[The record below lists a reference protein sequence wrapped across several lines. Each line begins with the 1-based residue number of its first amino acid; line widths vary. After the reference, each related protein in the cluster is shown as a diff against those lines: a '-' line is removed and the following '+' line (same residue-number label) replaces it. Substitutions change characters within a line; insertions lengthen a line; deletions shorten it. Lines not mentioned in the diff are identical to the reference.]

1 MTDYINI
8 AIILNKCNNFVT
20 ITAFGEEGIDMKNN
34 GKRICALFMTGILVF
49 SAVCTIQAASIATEE
64 QVEGANVILEQYC
77 KSAAN
82 GMLQPQTAEMLTAA
96 VTPTPE
102 AVSQPVQEE
111 PEKQHVEL
119 NLNYSRLGV
128 ANKVDTYLN
137 VRKKPSKSSKIIGKM
152 TKNSGCHIYS
162 IKKGWAKIVS
172 GKVNGYVKASY
183 LTTDEKAEK
192 LATKVGRDCVEIQT
206 DSLRVRAL
214 PSTSAPIYS
223 VVSEGEEFTI
233 KKRDISIDY
242 VKKIVKKQKISKEA
256 ITRAGG
262 YDGMAQSLQDFIC
275 IYVDDDYAFVAKEY
289 VKEQYTLKRA
299 TKVSTVTASDG
310 VSSSQASIVEYAKQ
324 FLGNRYVWGGSSLTN
339 GTDCSGFTMS
349 LYAKYGHYLPHSAA
363 AQAGC
368 TRSVSSPK
376 PGDLFFYSNGSR
388 INHVAMYIG
397 GGMVIHASNRRDG
410 IKISNAY
417 YRHPVKI
424 GRVMN

>member
-1 MTDYINI
+1 MIK
-8 AIILNKCNNFVT
+8 LNNWK
-20 ITAFGEEGIDMKNN
+20 K
-34 GKRICALFMTGILVF
+34 ICALVLASGVFMGLT
-49 SAVCTIQAASIATEE
+49 SAAGTVATEQ
-64 QVEGANVILEQYC
+64 QVEGASVLLEQYC
-77 KSAAN
+77 KNIAN
-82 GMLQPQTAEMLTAA
+82 GSLQ
-96 VTPTPE
+96 VTPNPTIQPS
-102 AVSQPVQEE
+102 ATQSQPLPTATVAPQ
-111 PEKQHVEL
+111 PTDNHVAL

-137 VRKKPSKSSKIIGKM
+137 VRKKPSERGKIVGKM
-152 TKNSGCHIYS
+152 TKNAGCHIYS

-183 LTTDEKAEK
+183 LTTDKKAEE
-192 LATKVGRDCVEIQT
+192 LATKVGRECVEIQT

-214 PSTSAPIYS
+214 PSITAPIYS

-233 KKRDISIDY
+233 KERDVTLDY
-242 VKKIVKKQKISKEA
+242 VKKVIKKQDISKEA
-256 ITRAGG
+256 IERAGG
-262 YDGMAQSLQDFIC
+262 YEGIQQSMQNFIC

-299 TKVSTVTASDG
+299 AKVSTIKAKNG

-324 FLGNRYVWGGSSLTN
+324 FLGNRYVWGGTSLTH

-349 LYAKYGHYLPHSAA
+349 LYRRYGYSLPHNAA

-368 TRSVSSPK
+368 TRRVSSPK

-397 GGMVIHASNRRDG
+397 GGMVIHASNARDG

>member
-1 MTDYINI
+1 M
-8 AIILNKCNNFVT
+8 LNKW
-20 ITAFGEEGIDMKNN
+20 K
-34 GKRICALFMTGILVF
+34 KLCALALGAVLITGM
-49 SAVCTIQAASIATEE
+49 SAGAETVALEE
-64 QVEGANVILEQYC
+64 HVEGASVLLEQYC
-77 KSAAN
+77 KNVAN
-82 GMLQPQTAEMLTAA
+82 GTLNSQKAEALASAGTAA
-96 VTPTPE
+96 PTATPVASAQAEQT
-102 AVSQPVQEE
+102 
-111 PEKQHVEL
+111 EKESNHVEL
-119 NLNYSRLGV
+119 NLNYSRLGI

-137 VRKKPSKSSKIIGKM
+137 VRNKPSEKGKIVGKM
-152 TKNSGCHIYS
+152 TKNAGCHVYS

-172 GKVNGYVKASY
+172 GKVKGYVKASY
-183 LTTDEKAEK
+183 LTTDEKAET
-192 LATKVGRDCVEIQT
+192 LATKVGRECVEIQT

-214 PSTSAPIYS
+214 PSTTAPIYS

-233 KKRDISIDY
+233 KESSVTLDY
-242 VKKIVKKQKISKEA
+242 VKQVVKKQKISKEA
-256 ITRAGG
+256 IERAGG
-262 YDGMAQSLQDFIC
+262 YEGMQQSLQDFIC

-299 TKVSTVTASDG
+299 AKVSTVKASGG

-324 FLGNRYVWGGSSLTN
+324 FLGNRYVWGGASLTG
-339 GTDCSGFTMS
+339 GTDCSGFTMA
-349 LYAKYGHYLPHSAA
+349 LYAKYGHSLPHNAA

-397 GGMVIHASNRRDG
+397 GGMVIHASNPRDG

>member
-1 MTDYINI
+1 
-8 AIILNKCNNFVT
+8 
-20 ITAFGEEGIDMKNN
+20 MKSN
-34 GKRICALFMTGILVF
+34 GKRLCALAVTGALIMGSVW
-49 SAVCTIQAASIATEE
+49 SVQAAVVATEE
-64 QVEGANVILEQYC
+64 PVEGANVLLEQYC
-77 KSAAN
+77 TNVAN
-82 GMLQPQTAEMLTAA
+82 GTLQPETADALTAA
-96 VTPTPE
+96 NVTPAPQK
-102 AVSQPVQEE
+102 AVQEKPQE
-111 PEKQHVEL
+111 EEKTHVEL

-137 VRKKPSKSSKIIGKM
+137 VRKKPSEKGKIVGKM

-192 LATKVGRDCVEIQT
+192 LATKVGRECVEIQT

-214 PSTSAPIYS
+214 PSLTAPIYS

-233 KKRDISIDY
+233 KESDVTIDY
-242 VKKIVKKQKISKEA
+242 VKKIVKKQKISEKA
-256 ITRAGG
+256 IKKAGG
-262 YDGMAQSLQDFIC
+262 YEAMTQSLKDFIC
-275 IYVDDDYAFVAKEY
+275 IYVDDDYAFVAKDY

-299 TKVSTVTASDG
+299 SKVSTVTASDG

-324 FLGNRYVWGGSSLTN
+324 FLGNRYVWGGASLTN

-349 LYAKYGHYLPHSAA
+349 LYAKYGHSLPHNAA

-397 GGMVIHASNRRDG
+397 GGMVIHASNPRDG

>member
-1 MTDYINI
+1 
-8 AIILNKCNNFVT
+8 
-20 ITAFGEEGIDMKNN
+20 MKKN
-34 GKRICALFMTGILVF
+34 GKRLFALAFTGLFIMGSVW
-49 SAVCTIQAASIATEE
+49 SVQAAVVATEE
-64 QVEGANVILEQYC
+64 PVEGANVVLEQYC
-77 KSAAN
+77 SNVAN
-82 GMLQPQTAEMLTAA
+82 GTLQPKTADALIAA
-96 VTPTPE
+96 SPSPAPQK
-102 AVSQPVQEE
+102 AVQGEPQEE
-111 PEKQHVEL
+111 KESHVEL

-137 VRKKPSKSSKIIGKM
+137 VRKKPSENAKIVGKM

-192 LATKVGRDCVEIQT
+192 LATKVGRECVEIQT

-214 PSTSAPIYS
+214 PSLTAPIYS

-233 KKRDISIDY
+233 KESDVTIDY
-242 VKKIVKKQKISKEA
+242 VKKIVKKQKISEKA
-256 ITRAGG
+256 IKKAGG
-262 YDGMAQSLQDFIC
+262 YEAMTQSLKDFIC

-299 TKVSTVTASDG
+299 TKVSTVTASGG

-324 FLGNRYVWGGSSLTN
+324 FLGNRYVWGGASLTN

-349 LYAKYGHYLPHSAA
+349 LYAKYGHYLPHNAA

-368 TRSVSSPK
+368 TRRVSSPK

-397 GGMVIHASNRRDG
+397 GGMVIHASNPRDG

>member
-1 MTDYINI
+1 MTDEENV
-8 AIILNKCNNFVT
+8 AIIFNKCNNFVT
-20 ITAFGEEGIDMKNN
+20 IFVKEEGRNMMNK
-34 GKRICALFMTGILVF
+34 GKKLGVLVIIMGLMLEITAGAETV
-49 SAVCTIQAASIATEE
+49 AVEE
-64 QVEGANVILEQYC
+64 QVEGASVLLEQYC
-77 KSAAN
+77 NNMAK
-82 GMLQPQTAEMLTAA
+82 GTLQPEKETAPAAGAEAAPTAA
-96 VTPTPE
+96 
-102 AVSQPVQEE
+102 SQPEQEADAHVQ
-111 PEKQHVEL
+111 L
-119 NLNYSRLGV
+119 NLNYDRLGI

-137 VRKKPSKSSKIIGKM
+137 VRKKPSESGKIVGKM
-152 TKNSGCHIYS
+152 TKNAGCHIYS

-172 GKVNGYVKASY
+172 GKVKGYVKASY
-183 LTTDEKAEK
+183 MTTDAKAEA
-192 LATKVGRDCVEIQT
+192 LAQKVGRECVEIQT

-214 PSTSAPIYS
+214 PSTTAPIYS

-233 KKRDISIDY
+233 KEKDVTLDY

-256 ITRAGG
+256 IERAGG
-262 YDGMAQSLQDFIC
+262 YEGMQQSLKDFIC
-275 IYVDDDYAFVAKEY
+275 IYVDDDYAFVAKEF

-299 TKVSTVTASDG
+299 AKVSTVKASNG

-324 FLGNRYVWGGSSLTN
+324 FLGNRYVWGGASLTG

-349 LYAKYGHYLPHSAA
+349 LYAKYGHSLPHNAA

-397 GGMVIHASNRRDG
+397 GGMVIHASNPRDG
-410 IKISNAY
+410 IKISTAY